1 MKCNEMKWNLDG
13 LKISLKA
20 DGDGK
25 LKNKILYSNLSS
37 IVNVRFR
44 TTFFRNLIDLQQI
57 QQDILPTL
65 QTYIIN

>member
-1 MKCNEMKWNLDG
+1 MKWNLDG

>member
-44 TTFFRNLIDLQQI
+44 TTFFE
-57 QQDILPTL
+57 T
-65 QTYIIN
+65 

>member
-44 TTFFRNLIDLQQI
+44 TTFFSKLNRPSANTARYI
-57 QQDILPTL
+57 
-65 QTYIIN
+65 TYITNIYY